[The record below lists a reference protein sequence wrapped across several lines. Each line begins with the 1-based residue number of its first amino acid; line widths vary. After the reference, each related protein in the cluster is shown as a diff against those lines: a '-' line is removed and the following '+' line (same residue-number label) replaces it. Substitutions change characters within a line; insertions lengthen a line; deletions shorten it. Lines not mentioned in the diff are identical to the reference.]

1 MQYSLSSSI
10 FRDSINLK
18 GSYYIKFIAI
28 KILSS
33 DTIYLCSHPDDL
45 RTPVKA
51 AAHRVAA
58 YLLAD
63 AGYDVWMGNA
73 RGNTYSRRH
82 ATLSPSNGAFWD
94 FR

>member
-1 MQYSLSSSI
+1 VNVPII
-10 FRDSINLK
+10 F
-18 GSYYIKFIAI
+18 IKFIAI

-33 DTIYLCSHPDDL
+33 VTLYLCSPPDDL

-51 AAHRVAA
+51 VAYRVSA

-63 AGYDVWMGNA
+63 AGYDVWLGNA

-82 ATLSPSNGAFWD
+82 VILSPLFRTFWD